1 MAIDAPVK
9 FYRLVVRNESG
20 GTRHLSVT
28 GFVELVLGENR
39 AKSEMHINTEIDSRT
54 GALFARN
61 PYNTDFPG
69 RVVFLDVNADQVSF
83 TGDRLEFLGRNGS
96 MASPAAMTRER
107 LSNRVGAA
115 MDPCGAQQVKID
127 LEGGEEREIVFTLGT
142 GRNMDDARNLIKRFQ
157 GSGSARSAL
166 EAVWNYWNRAL
177 GAVRVETPDNSLN
190 VLTNGW
196 LIYQTLA
203 CRIWARSGYYQSG
216 GAFGFRDQLQDGMA
230 LIYTEPR
237 ITREHLLRCAAQQ
250 FREGDV
256 LHWWHPPS
264 GRGVRTHSSDDRLWL
279 PQAVHNYV
287 TSTGDRG
294 VLDERVNFIEGRP
307 LKTGEEANYDL
318 PIKSEES
325 GTLYEHC
332 IRAIR
337 SSLKMG
343 KHGLPLM
350 GSGDWNDSMNR
361 VGYLGMGES
370 VWLAFFLYDVLI
382 KFSEIALIRG
392 DKDFEDVC
400 KNEAARLRQSIRENG
415 WDGHWYLRAY
425 FDSGEPLGS
434 AANAE
439 CQIDSISQS
448 WSVLSGAGDPDR
460 SKMAMEELDRRLV
473 KRDESL
479 VELLAP
485 PFDKSDLDPGYIKG
499 YTPGVRENGG
509 QYTHAAIW
517 VAMAFAAMGDCLRA
531 WELLDMIN
539 PLNHGSTPDQVAI
552 YKTEPYVVAADVYAV
567 PPHIG
572 RGGWTWYTG
581 ASGWMYRLIVESLL
595 GMKLDVDRLHFA
607 PCIPAGWKSFMLHY
621 RYLETNAE
629 PIRPVLPFLP
639 PRLATAL
646 RMCVSCTYPFF

>member
-1 MAIDAPVK
+1 
-9 FYRLVVRNESG
+9 
-20 GTRHLSVT
+20 
-28 GFVELVLGENR
+28 
-39 AKSEMHINTEIDSRT
+39 MHINTEIDSRT

-69 RVVFLDVNADQVSF
+69 RIVFLDVNAEQVSF

-96 MASPAAMTRER
+96 MASPDALLRDR

-115 MDPCGAQQVKID
+115 MDPCVAQQVKID
-127 LEGGEEREIVFTLGT
+127 LAEGEEREIVFTLGT
-142 GRNMDDARNLIKRFQ
+142 GRNMDDARNLIRRFQ

-166 EAVWNYWNRAL
+166 EAVWNYWNHAL
-177 GAVRVETPDNSLN
+177 GAVRVETPDKSLD

-216 GAFGFRDQLQDGMA
+216 GAFGFRDQLQDSMA
-230 LIYTEPR
+230 LIYTEPH
-237 ITREHLLRCAAQQ
+237 ITREHLLRCAAHQ
-250 FREGDV
+250 FPDGDV

-279 PQAVHNYV
+279 PLAVYIYV
-287 TSTGDRG
+287 KATGDKG

-307 LKTGEEANYDL
+307 LKPEEEANYDL

-337 SSLKMG
+337 RSLQLG
-343 KHGLPLM
+343 QHGLPLM

-361 VGYLGMGES
+361 VGYQGLGES
-370 VWLAFFLYDVLI
+370 VWLAFFLYHVLAR
-382 KFSEIALIRG
+382 FSEIALMNN
-392 DKDFEDVC
+392 DKDFADIC

-425 FDSGEPLGS
+425 FDSGEKLGS
-434 AANAE
+434 SANEE

-460 SKMAMEELDRRLV
+460 SKAAMTEVDQRLV

-479 VELLAP
+479 IELLAP

-499 YTPGVRENGG
+499 YIPGVRENGG

-517 VAMAFAAMGDCLRA
+517 VAMAFAAMGDSLRA
-531 WELLDMIN
+531 WKLLDMIN
-539 PLNHGSTPDQVAI
+539 PLNHSSTPEQVAI
-552 YKTEPYVVAADVYAV
+552 YKTEPYVVAADVYAM
-567 PPHIG
+567 PPHVG

-595 GMKLDVDRLHFA
+595 GMRLDVDRLHFA
-607 PCIPAGWKSFMLHY
+607 PCIPADWKSFMLHY
-621 RYLETNAE
+621 RYIETFYHIKVERTGKGCKVASVTVDGLEQNDGAVHLNDDRKE
-629 PIRPVLPFLP
+629 HNVEIK
-639 PRLATAL
+639 
-646 RMCVSCTYPFF
+646 MG

>member
-1 MAIDAPVK
+1 
-9 FYRLVVRNESG
+9 
-20 GTRHLSVT
+20 
-28 GFVELVLGENR
+28 
-39 AKSEMHINTEIDSRT
+39 MHINTEIDSRT

-69 RVVFLDVNADQVSF
+69 RVVFLDVNAEQVSF

-96 MASPAAMTRER
+96 MARPDAMLRER

-115 MDPCGAQQVKID
+115 MDPCIAQQVKID
-127 LEGGEEREIVFTLGT
+127 LAEREEREIVFTLGT

-177 GAVRVETPDNSLN
+177 GAVRVETPDKSLD

-216 GAFGFRDQLQDGMA
+216 GAFGFRDQLQDSMA
-230 LIYTEPR
+230 LIYTDPR
-237 ITREHLLRCAAQQ
+237 ITREHILRCAAHQ
-250 FREGDV
+250 FPDGDV

-279 PQAVHNYV
+279 PLAVYIYV
-287 TSTGDRG
+287 KATGDKG

-307 LKTGEEANYDL
+307 LKPEEEANYDL

-337 SSLKMG
+337 RSLQLG
-343 KHGLPLM
+343 QHGLPLM

-361 VGYLGMGES
+361 VGYQGLGES
-370 VWLAFFLYDVLI
+370 VWLAFFLYHVLAR
-382 KFSEIALIRG
+382 FSEIALMNN
-392 DKDFEDVC
+392 DKDFADIC

-425 FDSGEPLGS
+425 FDSGEKLGS
-434 AANAE
+434 SANEE

-460 SKMAMEELDRRLV
+460 SKTAMTEVDKRLV

-479 VELLAP
+479 IELLAP

-499 YTPGVRENGG
+499 YIPGVRENGG

-517 VAMAFAAMGDCLRA
+517 VAMAFAAMGDSLRA
-531 WELLDMIN
+531 WKLLDMIN
-539 PLNHGSTPDQVAI
+539 PLNHSSTPEQVAI
-552 YKTEPYVVAADVYAV
+552 YKTEPYVVAADVYAM
-567 PPHIG
+567 PPHVG

-595 GMKLDVDRLHFA
+595 GMRLDVDRLHFA
-607 PCIPAGWKSFMLHY
+607 PCIPADWKSFMLHY
-621 RYLETNAE
+621 RYIETFYHIKVERTGKGCKVASVTVDGLEQNDGAVHLNDDRKE
-629 PIRPVLPFLP
+629 HNVEIK
-639 PRLATAL
+639 
-646 RMCVSCTYPFF
+646 MG